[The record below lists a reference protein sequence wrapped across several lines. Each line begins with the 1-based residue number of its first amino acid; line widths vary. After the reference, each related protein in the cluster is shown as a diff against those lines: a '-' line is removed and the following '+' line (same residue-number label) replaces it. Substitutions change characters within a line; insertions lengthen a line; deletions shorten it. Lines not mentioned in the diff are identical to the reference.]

1 MTDRVILTFSRQF
14 GSGGSN
20 IAKRLAKELVIP
32 FYDQELITESAKDT
46 GIAPNMVKAL
56 EETPTN
62 SLLYAIAAGTAYGGA
77 VTPSTLAALP
87 MTDRVFLSQ
96 SDVIRRYANEGS
108 CVILGRC
115 ADYIL
120 RKDPDVISVYIHRD
134 HDERVHQVAKLY
146 DKTEEKAVEMVKKM
160 DKRRANYYAYY
171 TDKRW
176 GDAEN
181 YDICLNS
188 GVLGEDSC
196 VDLLKTTVN
205 AILTRRKSRR

>member
-1 MTDRVILTFSRQF
+1 
-14 GSGGSN
+14 
-20 IAKRLAKELVIP
+20 
-32 FYDQELITESAKDT
+32 
-46 GIAPNMVKAL
+46 
-56 EETPTN
+56 
-62 SLLYAIAAGTAYGGA
+62 
-77 VTPSTLAALP
+77 
-87 MTDRVFLSQ
+87 
-96 SDVIRRYANEGS
+96 
-108 CVILGRC
+108 VILGRC

-188 GVLGEDSC
+188 GVLGEDGC

>member
-20 IAKRLAKELVIP
+20 IAKRLAKELAIP

-77 VTPSTLAALP
+77 VTPSALTALP

-96 SDVIRRYANEGS
+96 SDVIRRYADEGS

-120 RKDPDVISVYIHRD
+120 RKDPDAISVYIHRD

-146 DKTEEKAVEMVKKM
+146 DKTEKKAAEMVKKM

-188 GVLGEDSC
+188 GVLGEDGC
-196 VDLLKTTVN
+196 VDLLKMTVD
-205 AILTRRKSRR
+205 AILTRRQSRR